1 MNSSSSSRLAEFLVW
16 LASDDDRID
25 RYNTSE
31 STAVQMMR
39 DHYLDDETQDALLS
53 RDATKLHGILSRER
67 SRDLPF
73 ILPFGPVRGTTGS
86 PYPLDGPP
94 IRFFEADPT
103 ETAGGGTYTMTA
115 APSRTTA
122 RKRPAVKKRKA
133 AARKKT
139 PKSRTTARARRPAA
153 RKRTSRKK

>member
-39 DHYLDDETQDALLS
+39 DHYLDEETQEALLS
-53 RDATKLHGILSRER
+53 RDATKIHGILSRER

-103 ETAGGGTYTMTA
+103 ETAGGTYTVTA